1 MDIISADLGSIY
13 ASMSLRLGDFQGN
26 INSAIRGFE
35 ELNNAGKK
43 VKGGVQSAG
52 ESLSKTG
59 KEISAF
65 GGKMTKTVT
74 LPIVGAG
81 AAAIK
86 MGMDMEAGATKV
98 STVADMTKISMED
111 ITSGI
116 KNLSNE
122 TGVSTNELNEALYN
136 AISASVDT
144 ADAME
149 FVGDATKLA
158 KAGFA
163 DIGSTIDVL
172 TTIMNSYGYEASEVA
187 RISDVLIQSQNLGK
201 LTVSQLSTAMG
212 RVIPTAKAAGV
223 GIEQVSAAYVEMTKN
238 GVSVEEST
246 TYVNSMLNELNK
258 SGTKVDKTLRQIS
271 GKSFKELMESGAS
284 VGDALAILD
293 KHAKSNGKTLGDLF
307 GSSEAA
313 KAGFILAEES
323 GEKFN
328 ETLKKLGNSA
338 GSTEEAFDKVSN
350 TTQAKFMK
358 TLNESKNSLMEFGT
372 KLLPIVDKAL
382 DTFGGLLDKFNELS
396 PSTQEWIL
404 KMSMGAAVVG
414 PVASG
419 VGNLVSG
426 AGALIKAGPKLASFF
441 GIFSGGATVAA
452 GAATTAGSAAA
463 VAGGATGF
471 GALAG
476 GIGGALATVAP
487 WVAGAAVVGG
497 AAYGIYKTLDQDVVP
512 AVDMFKD
519 SWVTVTDTVNGT
531 GEVVSMETMK
541 ISEGTKEAVQGY
553 LNFRDE
559 SLTALREWGTG
570 IVEIT
575 DESLLG
581 WITKNNEYTE
591 SLVATNN
598 QKREEELIK
607 VSEFYLGLEGLDQAS
622 KEALIRQNDAYYT
635 ELNTKVEEATNAQN
649 EIITRVKNGE
659 IELNAQTM
667 SEILNLENSKADN
680 VIRILS
686 EEEKEVAIL
695 QQRMKENSIRET
707 TEQASEIIKKS
718 IETKEGKIKAAQE
731 EFEGVIKFLEEQ
743 KSKGIVIS
751 DEQYNEIIDTARQR
765 RDEAISTAEEEK
777 NGVVQKLEE
786 MGIDLQ
792 NTVDTNTG
800 EILSKWDVFW
810 RDVKGIF
817 TTGGND
823 ANTEASRAG
832 DKVNQ
837 TMSTSMSSME
847 RTVGTSV
854 DNASRKLGGLAN
866 DIHNI
871 PNSKTVNITV
881 NETFKQYGR
890 PTAGGNQMGRY
901 NTGTRSFEGGRAIVH
916 DSMTMGT
923 GEIMDLPGGTRI
935 YPHDVSIQMAR
946 EAAKEVAKEFAKQNK
961 QTSSGGN
968 LTLSIK
974 EFINNREQDIED
986 LADEL
991 AFYLKERGLG
1001 GA

>member
-1 MDIISADLGSIY
+1 
-13 ASMSLRLGDFQGN
+13 
-26 INSAIRGFE
+26 
-35 ELNNAGKK
+35 
-43 VKGGVQSAG
+43 
-52 ESLSKTG
+52 
-59 KEISAF
+59 
-65 GGKMTKTVT
+65 
-74 LPIVGAG
+74 
-81 AAAIK
+81 
-86 MGMDMEAGATKV
+86 ME
-98 STVADMTKISMED
+98 
-111 ITSGI
+111 
-116 KNLSNE
+116 
-122 TGVSTNELNEALYN
+122 
-136 AISASVDT
+136 
-144 ADAME
+144 
-149 FVGDATKLA
+149 
-158 KAGFA
+158 
-163 DIGSTIDVL
+163 
-172 TTIMNSYGYEASEVA
+172 
-187 RISDVLIQSQNLGK
+187 
-201 LTVSQLSTAMG
+201 QLSSSMG

-223 GIEQVSAAYVEMTKN
+223 GIEQVSSAYVEMTKA

-258 SGTKVDKTLRQIS
+258 SGTKVDKTLRQVS
-271 GKSFKELMESGAS
+271 GKSFKELMESGKS
-284 VGDALAILD
+284 VGDVLAILD
-293 KHAKSNGKTLGDLF
+293 KHAKSNGNTLGDLF

-313 KAGFILAEES
+313 KAGFILAEEG

-328 ETLKKLGNSA
+328 ETLKKLGKSA

-372 KLLPIVDKAL
+372 KLLPIVDKSL

-396 PSTQEWIL
+396 PSTQDWVL
-404 KMSMGAAVVG
+404 KMAMGAAVVG

-419 VGNLVSG
+419 LGSVVNG
-426 AGALIKAGPKLASFF
+426 AGVLISTGPKIASFF
-441 GIFSGGATVAA
+441 GAFGSGATAAA

-463 VAGGATGF
+463 
-471 GALAG
+471 
-476 GIGGALATVAP
+476 
-487 WVAGAAVVGG
+487 VAGAAVVGG

-519 SWVTVTDTVNGT
+519 SWETVTDTVNGT
-531 GEVVSMETMK
+531 GEIVAVESFK

-553 LNFRDE
+553 LDFRDE
-559 SLTALREWGTG
+559 SLSAIREWGAG
-570 IVEIT
+570 VVEIT

-591 SLVATNN
+591 SLIATNN

-607 VSEFYLGLEGLDQAS
+607 ISEFYLELEGLDQAS
-622 KEALIRQNDAYYT
+622 KEALIRQNDTYYT
-635 ELNTKVEEATNAQN
+635 DLNKKVEEATNAQN
-649 EIITRVKNGE
+649 EIITKIKNGE
-659 IELNAQTM
+659 VELNTQTM
-667 SEILNLENSKADN
+667 NEIINLENSKADN

-686 EEEKEVAIL
+686 EEEKEVAVL
-695 QQRMKENSIRET
+695 QQRMKENSVRET

-718 IETKEGKIKAAQE
+718 IETKEGKIKAARE

-743 KSKGIVIS
+743 KSRGIVIS
-751 DEQYNEIIDTARQR
+751 DEQYSQIIDTARQR

-777 NGVVQKLEE
+777 NGVVQKMKE
-786 MGIDLQ
+786 MGIDIE
-792 NTVDTNTG
+792 NTIDTDTG
-800 EILSKWDVFW
+800 EILSDLDKFWKSIKKVF
-810 RDVKGIF
+810 GQ
-817 TTGGND
+817 GGED
-823 ANTEASRAG
+823 ANTEVSKAG

-946 EAAKEVAKEFAKQNK
+946 EAAKEVAKEFAKESKANN
-961 QTSSGGN
+961 SGIRDLN
-968 LTLSIK
+968 LNIK
-974 EFINNREQDIED
+974 EFNNMREQDVAD
-986 LADEL
+986 LADEI
-991 AFYLKERGLG
+991 AFYLRETRLV
-1001 GA
+1001 

>member
-1 MDIISADLGSIY
+1 ML
-13 ASMSLRLGDFQGN
+13 
-26 INSAIRGFE
+26 
-35 ELNNAGKK
+35 
-43 VKGGVQSAG
+43 
-52 ESLSKTG
+52 
-59 KEISAF
+59 
-65 GGKMTKTVT
+65 
-74 LPIVGAG
+74 
-81 AAAIK
+81 
-86 MGMDMEAGATKV
+86 
-98 STVADMTKISMED
+98 
-111 ITSGI
+111 
-116 KNLSNE
+116 
-122 TGVSTNELNEALYN
+122 
-136 AISASVDT
+136 
-144 ADAME
+144 
-149 FVGDATKLA
+149 
-158 KAGFA
+158 
-163 DIGSTIDVL
+163 
-172 TTIMNSYGYEASEVA
+172 NSYGLEASEVA

-201 LTVSQLSTAMG
+201 LTVEQLSSSMG
-212 RVIPTAKAAGV
+212 KIIPTAKAAGV
-223 GIEQVSAAYVEMTKN
+223 GIEQVSSAYVEMTKA

-246 TYVNSMLNELNK
+246 TYVNSMFNELNK
-258 SGTKVDKTLRQIS
+258 SGTKVDKTLRQVS

-293 KHAKSNGKTLGDLF
+293 KHAKSNNKTLGDLF

-313 KAGFILAEES
+313 KAGFILAEEG

-338 GSTEEAFDKVSN
+338 GSTESAFDKVSN

-372 KLLPIVDKAL
+372 KLLPIVDKSL

-396 PSTQEWIL
+396 PSTQDWVL
-404 KMSMGAAVVG
+404 KMAMGAAVVG
-414 PVASG
+414 PVARGLGS
-419 VGNLVSG
+419 VVNG
-426 AGALIKAGPKLASFF
+426 AGVLISTGPKIASFF
-441 GIFSGGATVAA
+441 GAFGSGATAAA

-463 VAGGATGF
+463 VAGGAGGF
-471 GALAG
+471 GALVG
-476 GIGGALATVAP
+476 GIGGALAAVAP

-519 SWVTVTDTVNGT
+519 SWETVTDTVNGT
-531 GEVVSMETMK
+531 GEIVAVESFK

-553 LNFRDE
+553 LDFRDE
-559 SLTALREWGTG
+559 SLSAIREWGAG
-570 IVEIT
+570 VVEIT

-591 SLVATNN
+591 SLIATNN

-607 VSEFYLGLEGLDQAS
+607 ISEFYLELEGLDQAS
-622 KEALIRQNDAYYT
+622 KEALIRQNDTYYT
-635 ELNTKVEEATNAQN
+635 DLNKKVEEATNAQN
-649 EIITRVKNGE
+649 EIITKIKNGE
-659 IELNAQTM
+659 VELNTQTM
-667 SEILNLENSKADN
+667 NEIINLENSKADN

-686 EEEKEVAIL
+686 EEEKEVAVL
-695 QQRMKENSIRET
+695 QQRMKENSVRET

-718 IETKEGKIKAAQE
+718 IETKEGKIKAARE

-743 KSKGIVIS
+743 KSRGIVIS
-751 DEQYNEIIDTARQR
+751 DEQYSQIIDTARQR

-777 NGVVQKLEE
+777 NGVVQKMKE
-786 MGIDLQ
+786 MGIDIE
-792 NTVDTNTG
+792 NTIDTDTG
-800 EILSKWDVFW
+800 EILSDLDKFWKSIKKVF
-810 RDVKGIF
+810 GQ
-817 TTGGND
+817 GGED
-823 ANTEASRAG
+823 ANTEVSKAG

-946 EAAKEVAKEFAKQNK
+946 EAAKEVAKEFAKESKANN
-961 QTSSGGN
+961 SGIRDLN
-968 LTLSIK
+968 LNIK
-974 EFINNREQDIED
+974 EFNNMREQDVAD
-986 LADEL
+986 LADEI
-991 AFYLKERGLG
+991 AFYLRETRLV
-1001 GA
+1001 